1 MSDKWGV
8 VNDDEV
14 LLLLLLLW
22 VDRDGAIVFDVSE
35 EKSESSRG
43 R

>member
-14 LLLLLLLW
+14 LLLLLLW